1 MRFLISFFILF
12 LTFLNANICN
22 WPSPYDNSIFKIHNT
37 TSSGESYLTSYN
49 PSIPQHKECSP
60 YTSFTL
66 TDYTFSHTT
75 LDYQNKTVY
84 WFKWNSV
91 QWYVTS
97 ACPAGTA
104 PDSNNM
110 CMPFSPC
117 SWAVSPW
124 KAIQLSGINSVSCST
139 TTINGLYAD
148 HIPMY
153 TSAAAWCNSDHT
165 CYVTGAS
172 CPSGQFYDKTMR
184 KCIYPHPDESKCSS
198 GYISRNY
205 STGIDGIT
213 KSCFTEY
220 ICKSNPSIKETV
232 QVSCGTKKEDFNP
245 ITGASGSITPE
256 KAPDST
262 RKPDLHS
269 DRTSECNVKAAVAK
283 SNCQSPNVLSFYCDP
298 MTGIEVAKCTPPT
311 TPEKT
316 TINSGDSEKT
326 ATVESIK
333 ELSNELPTRIRDA
346 IKDFF
351 TDGSESHLSSI
362 QSSLKQTNSLTADVS
377 DKIHSLN
384 ETAGSQL
391 VAQHDT
397 NAKLDESNA
406 HLSSINNALNGGGT
420 YTGAANPTES
430 ELSNDSNGF
439 GDFDVFKNSIT
450 QVQTQFENAK
460 SVFNGGFTPPSF
472 GSGHCEVKTFSAFK
486 GQTFTVNPEVMISF
500 ISPYSSIISIMIYIA
515 SIIGAFR
522 MIFKF
527 LSRGV

>member
-12 LTFLNANICN
+12 LTILNASLCN
-22 WPSPYDNSIFKIHNT
+22 WSSPYDKKVFVQTNSFFVTEI
-37 TSSGESYLTSYN
+37 TSPNDAINSSTSCQAYTGASVTSY
-49 PSIPQHKECSP
+49 
-60 YTSFTL
+60 TL
-66 TDYTFSHTT
+66 KHLRMPALNNVFDMIITNY
-75 LDYQNKTVY
+75 
-84 WFKWNSV
+84 
-91 QWYVTS
+91 S
-97 ACPAGTA
+97 AHDSCPVGHVA
-104 PDSNNM
+104 DSKNI
-110 CMPFSPC
+110 CVPFSPC

-124 KAIQLSGINSVSCST
+124 KAIQLSGINAVSCST

-153 TSAAAWCNSDHT
+153 TSAAQWCNSDHT

-397 NAKLDESNA
+397 NAKLDESNS
-406 HLSSINNALNGGGT
+406 HLSSINNSINSSVQVEPEKLDDFSVSSIFEEVSAASSKMVDDA
-420 YTGAANPTES
+420 TGIIDQYNHAKTQI
-430 ELSNDSNGF
+430 SNGF
-439 GDFDVFKNSIT
+439 PAVSI
-450 QVQTQFENAK
+450 
-460 SVFNGGFTPPSF
+460 PS
-472 GSGHCEVKTFSAFK
+472 GSCPTLTGPLGV
-486 GQTFTVNPEVMISF
+486 TVNLSKIGQY
-500 ISPYSSIISIMIYIA
+500 IAPYSSLLALLIYLTLTYKNLRFLFLFFIA
-515 SIIGAFR
+515 R
-522 MIFKF
+522 
-527 LSRGV
+527 SR